1 MNRIFEEL
9 NEMSFDLPQGWQ
21 VSTDKYNIMNGQGFI
36 NIENYITSED
46 KVVSFFQVQR
56 DPDEFF
62 EHYHNLMLGYDEK
75 KDGIEFVA
83 QFPILVND
91 FEFPVYFLKATREK
105 PIYIVQIFINCG
117 DCLGC
122 LIFNIDSYDEDKKK
136 LLKNNK
142 IFKEATMLLRTVE

>member
-1 MNRIFEEL
+1 MNRIFEQL

-21 VSTDKYNIMNGQGFI
+21 VSTDKYNLMNGQGFI

-105 PIYIVQIFINCG
+105 QIYIVQIFINCG

-142 IFKEATMLLRTVE
+142 VFKEATMLLRTVE

>member
-1 MNRIFEEL
+1 MNRVFEEL
-9 NEMSFDLPQGWQ
+9 NEMSFDLPEGWN
-21 VSTDKYNIMNGQGFI
+21 VSTDKYNLMNGQGFI
-36 NIENYITSED
+36 NIENYITMEG

-75 KDGIEFVA
+75 KDGLEFVS

-91 FEFPVYFLKATREK
+91 FEFPVYFLRATREK
-105 PIYIVQIFINCG
+105 VTYIVQIFINCG

-142 IFKEATMLLRTVE
+142 VFKEATMLLRTVE